1 MASEIFGRFF
11 GFLSGSARDSEES
24 ESGVTG
30 LKMVIGLG
38 NPGRSY
44 AGTRHNIGFEVVEA
58 VAGELGVKVK
68 KRRFGGLTGEAE
80 VDGTKLMLMKPQK
93 YMNRSGQVVATA
105 VGFYKLKLDNILV
118 VTDDMALEPGRIRIR
133 RKGSSGGH
141 NGLADIISKLGSEEF
156 GRLRVGIGNS
166 GDNVGRD
173 YVLSR
178 ACGQERE
185 ELKQAVEKASEAVLC
200 WVKDGIDS
208 AMNKYNV

>member
-1 MASEIFGRFF
+1 MASEIFGRLF
-11 GFLSGSARDSEES
+11 GFLSKSVLDSEDS

-38 NPGRSY
+38 NPGKSY
-44 AGTRHNIGFEVVEA
+44 EGTRHNIGFEVVEA
-58 VAGELGVKVK
+58 VADELGIKVK
-68 KRRFGGLTGEAE
+68 KRRFGGLTCESE
-80 VDGTKLMLMKPQK
+80 VDGIKLMLVKPQK
-93 YMNRSGQVVATA
+93 YMNCSGQVVATA
-105 VGFYKLKLDNILV
+105 VGFYKLELDSILV

-156 GRLRVGIGNS
+156 GRLRVGIGS
-166 GDNVGRD
+166 SEESVGRD

-178 ACGQERE
+178 ASGQERE
-185 ELKQAVEKASEAVLC
+185 ELEQAVEKASEAVLC
-200 WVKDGIDS
+200 WVRDGIDS